1 MNDLFLRACR
11 REDVERTPVWLM
23 RQAGRYLPEYKE
35 IRKQHDFLTMTR
47 NAEVAAEVTEQPIRR
62 FGMDAA
68 ILFADILTPLAGCG
82 IDMEFAPGPV
92 ISHPIRKEAD
102 LEPILAF
109 EPEKH
114 VPATLETIRLLVERL
129 DVPVIGFGGAPF
141 TLACY
146 LVDGAGT
153 KDFARTRIMLHQ
165 EPKLARKLLNAIGD
179 MIADYARAQVEAG
192 AAAVQIFDTWAG
204 LLAPRDFAEM
214 QAPVLRRVFD
224 RIRELGVPSI
234 YYVNGCAAL
243 LAEIGNLGADV
254 AGIDWRVP
262 LNVARD
268 ALPETMAVQG
278 NLDPLILLG
287 YKDTIRERV
296 REVLRAAGDVPG
308 HIFNLGHGI
317 NKGTPPEN
325 VQVLVDTVREES
337 HR

>member
-11 REDVERTPVWLM
+11 CEDVEQTPVWLM

-35 IRKQHDFLTMTR
+35 IRKDHDFLTMTR
-47 NAEVAAEVTEQPIRR
+47 DAELAAEVTEQPIRR

-68 ILFADILTPLAGCG
+68 ILFADILTPVVGCG
-82 IDMEFAPGPV
+82 IDLEFDPGPV
-92 ISHPIRKEAD
+92 IAHPIRKAED

-109 EPEKH
+109 DAEAH
-114 VPATLETIRLLVERL
+114 VPETLETIRLLVDRL

-146 LVDGAGT
+146 LVDGRGT
-153 KDFARTRIMLHQ
+153 KDFARTRTMFHQ
-165 EPKLARKLLNAIGD
+165 EPNLAEKLLNAIGD
-179 MIADYARAQVEAG
+179 MIADYATAQVEAG
-192 AAAVQIFDTWAG
+192 ASAVQIFDTWAG

-214 QAPVLRRVFD
+214 VAPSLRRIFD
-224 RIRELGVPSI
+224 RIRDLGVPSI

-243 LAEIGNLGADV
+243 LSEIGTLGADV

-262 LNVARD
+262 LDVARA

-287 YKDTIRERV
+287 YKDNIRERV
-296 REVLRAAGDVPG
+296 REVLAAAGDQPG

-317 NKGTPPEN
+317 HKETPPEN
-325 VQVLVDTVREES
+325 VEVLVDTVREES
-337 HR
+337 SR